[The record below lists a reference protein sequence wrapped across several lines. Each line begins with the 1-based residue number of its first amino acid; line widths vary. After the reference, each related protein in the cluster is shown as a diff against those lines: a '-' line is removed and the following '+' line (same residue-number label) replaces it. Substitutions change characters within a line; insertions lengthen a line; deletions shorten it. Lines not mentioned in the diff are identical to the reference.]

1 MLHFRHLQHLLFSDT
16 WGPCCTQIAA
26 ELEVQPEVVR
36 IIVSGTEF
44 RNDAAQ
50 LHSHNVQLPLQLQVC
65 GLLAMWPLS
74 SYTQRGPKVRWS
86 GCGTCNGRTTAAG
99 LLTQE

>member
-1 MLHFRHLQHLLFSDT
+1 M
-16 WGPCCTQIAA
+16 
-26 ELEVQPEVVR
+26 VR

-65 GLLAMWPLS
+65 LLLALQHRLS
-74 SYTQRGPKVRWS
+74 VAKPSLSFVK
-86 GCGTCNGRTTAAG
+86 
-99 LLTQE
+99 

>member
-1 MLHFRHLQHLLFSDT
+1 MK
-16 WGPCCTQIAA
+16 
-26 ELEVQPEVVR
+26 PEVVR

-65 GLLAMWPLS
+65 LHLAMWPLS
-74 SYTQRGPKVRWS
+74 SCNQLLLRTVRWS
-86 GCGTCNGRTTAAG
+86 GWGTCNGRTAAAG
-99 LLTQE
+99 LLTQRRAPVLG